1 MSTTIAA
8 NIQHWRQIVASGEA
22 TQEQMRDA
30 IAAIRVERLG
40 ANAISEASR
49 ERKSTAKAKAAPIN
63 SDDLLSELG
72 I

>member
-1 MSTTIAA
+1 
-8 NIQHWRQIVASGEA
+8 
-22 TQEQMRDA
+22 MREA

-40 ANAISEASR
+40 ASTVSDASR
-49 ERKSTAKAKAAPIN
+49 AKKSTAKEKAKPID

>member
-1 MSTTIAA
+1 MSNTIAA

-22 TQEQMRDA
+22 TPEQMREA

-40 ANAISEASR
+40 ASTVSDSSR
-49 ERKSTAKAKAAPIN
+49 AKKATAKEKAAPIN